1 MYEDNRYL
9 WIEALEE
16 LSTAFIAEREYSKA
30 PFFKSIC
37 EASDS
42 NQPVRMCWCAE
53 CAEWRKEYG
62 VRKARETKAY
72 AYN

>member
-1 MYEDNRYL
+1 MYEKDL
-9 WIEALEE
+9 WAEAVKEMA
-16 LSTAFIAEREYSKA
+16 TAFVQVRDYSKA
-30 PFFKSIC
+30 PFFRSIC

-42 NQPVRMCWCAE
+42 GQPVRMCWCAE

-72 AYN
+72 AY